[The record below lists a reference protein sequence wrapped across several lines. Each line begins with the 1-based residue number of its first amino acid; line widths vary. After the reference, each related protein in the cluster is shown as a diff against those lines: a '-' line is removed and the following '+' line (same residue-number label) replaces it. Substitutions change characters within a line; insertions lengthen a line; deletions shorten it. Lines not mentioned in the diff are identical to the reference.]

1 MVKEDFVPHRT
12 PQASGTGRMD
22 ETSCRTEASKKARA
36 FMIDKTWLRLAL
48 PAALIILAGPAAWG
62 AKRSIDL
69 QHSTIKIRV
78 FKSGLFSALGHEH
91 EVEATVAQGEVDDD
105 SKSSLV
111 ELRVQAS
118 NLRVL
123 DPDLPPD
130 KRAQVQETMQ
140 GPQVLDT
147 AQFPEIHFESTEVQK
162 EASNRWRVMGNLTLH
177 GQTHAVR
184 VDVTFRDGRYYGSAT
199 LKQTAFG
206 IKPVTVAGGTVK
218 VKDEVKVEFE
228 IALAQ

>member
-1 MVKEDFVPHRT
+1 LCRIEPRGQMDRT
-12 PQASGTGRMD
+12 HGRNP
-22 ETSCRTEASKKARA
+22 CRTRGIEKKRA
-36 FMIDKTWLRLAL
+36 FMIDKAWLRLAL
-48 PAALIILAGPAAWG
+48 PAALTILAGLAWG
-62 AKRSIDL
+62 AKRSVDL

-91 EVEATVAQGEVDDD
+91 EVEAPIAQGEVDDD

-140 GPQVLDT
+140 GPQVLDS
-147 AQFPEIHFESTEVQK
+147 AQFPEIRFESTEVQK
-162 EASNRWRVMGNLTLH
+162 EADNRWRVMGNLTLH
-177 GQTHAVR
+177 GQTHAVK
-184 VDVTFRDGRYYGSAT
+184 VDVTFHDGRYYGSAM
-199 LKQTAFG
+199 LKQTAFD

-218 VKDEVKVEFE
+218 VKDEVKIEFE